1 MIFFRKGVKQVAAER
16 PARFG
21 KDCRGGRE
29 RTDHTHAKRA
39 PFPVRGGAEKGAG
52 TLRGVF

>member
-1 MIFFRKGVKQVAAER
+1 MIFFRKGVEQVAAEK

-29 RTDHTHAKRA
+29 RTDHTHAKTA
-39 PFPVRGGAEKGAG
+39 PFPVRGGAGKGAG